1 MKSTTFA
8 RLLLLCLF
16 VSQAVKS
23 EDEFVVRDIK
33 VNGLQRISQ
42 GTVFNY
48 LPVNVGERFSLDNVG
63 SAIKALF
70 KTGFFKDV
78 SLERDGSTLIVNV
91 VERPSIAKIIIE
103 GNKDLSKE
111 DLTKALDKIGL
122 SEGKVFDRQVLDK
135 VQLELN
141 RQYLSHGK
149 YGLKIKTEVA
159 KLTRNRVGIRIKI
172 SEGRVTKIKQIN
184 IVGNT
189 VYDDKILLRNFELS
203 TSNLLS
209 FYTKNDQYSKQKL
222 SADLETLRSYYL
234 DRGYINFSIE
244 STQVAITPDKK
255 DIYVT
260 INVKEGDVFKV
271 EKVKLAGNLVVKP
284 DELIKL
290 VGIGPEEI
298 FSRKNATETQKAL
311 QDRLGDEGYAF
322 ANVNMVPEI
331 NEAKKTVDMTF
342 FVDPGKRV
350 YVRHINMKGNTKTRD
365 EVLRREMRQMESSWA
380 SGSKIERSK
389 TRLERLGYFESVNV
403 ETPPVPGTADQID
416 VNYTV
421 VEKASGNLS
430 AGIGF
435 SQVQG
440 IVINANVSQDN
451 VFGSGKRVNLAFN
464 NSNYATNYQLG
475 FFNPYFTPDG
485 VSMGYN
491 LGYSKRNAG
500 QVNIANY
507 STNVLNAGVD
517 WGIPLNEFDQLR
529 FGMDAK
535 YTTLSTPDPSDTT
548 YICPSEANAAYC
560 NSYGGNSF
568 TDVVTSPNTSKEI
581 TDFVKE
587 EGNKFLTLSPS
598 IGWTH
603 DTLNRAI
610 FPSKGGQQRF
620 SALATIPGSDLQ
632 YYKVSY
638 KHQMYLPLA
647 RDLTLRLQAEI
658 AHGAGYG
665 NTDSL
670 PFFENYFGGGTGS
683 VRGFR
688 NNTLGP
694 RGHITP
700 STQRVCNDTSPN
712 PVCDQPVDKSRFNS
726 PMGGSN
732 KLIASAELFFPVPF
746 FAETKSVRLGTFL
759 DAGRIQNGFGL
770 NNMKYSAGVT
780 GEWLSPFGALSVSFA
795 YPINANKDL
804 GDQTQP
810 FQFNFGQ
817 NF

>member
-1 MKSTTFA
+1 M
-8 RLLLLCLF
+8 
-16 VSQAVKS
+16 
-23 EDEFVVRDIK
+23 
-33 VNGLQRISQ
+33 
-42 GTVFNY
+42 
-48 LPVNVGERFSLDNVG
+48 
-63 SAIKALF
+63 
-70 KTGFFKDV
+70 
-78 SLERDGSTLIVNV
+78 
-91 VERPSIAKIIIE
+91 
-103 GNKDLSKE
+103 
-111 DLTKALDKIGL
+111 
-122 SEGKVFDRQVLDK
+122 
-135 VQLELN
+135 
-141 RQYLSHGK
+141 
-149 YGLKIKTEVA
+149 
-159 KLTRNRVGIRIKI
+159 
-172 SEGRVTKIKQIN
+172 
-184 IVGNT
+184 
-189 VYDDKILLRNFELS
+189 
-203 TSNLLS
+203 
-209 FYTKNDQYSKQKL
+209 
-222 SADLETLRSYYL
+222 
-234 DRGYINFSIE
+234 
-244 STQVAITPDKK
+244 
-255 DIYVT
+255 
-260 INVKEGDVFKV
+260 
-271 EKVKLAGNLVVKP
+271 
-284 DELIKL
+284 
-290 VGIGPEEI
+290 
-298 FSRKNATETQKAL
+298 
-311 QDRLGDEGYAF
+311 
-322 ANVNMVPEI
+322 
-331 NEAKKTVDMTF
+331 
-342 FVDPGKRV
+342 
-350 YVRHINMKGNTKTRD
+350 
-365 EVLRREMRQMESSWA
+365 
-380 SGSKIERSK
+380 
-389 TRLERLGYFESVNV
+389 
-403 ETPPVPGTADQID
+403 
-416 VNYTV
+416 NYTV

-560 NSYGGNSF
+560 NSYGGNPF
-568 TDVVTSPNTSKEI
+568 KDIVTSPNTSKEI
-581 TDFVKE
+581 TDFVKD
-587 EGNKFLTLSPS
+587 EGNKFLTFSPS

-694 RGHITP
+694 RGHITS
-700 STQRVCNDTSPN
+700 STKRECNDTSPN
-712 PVCDQPVDKSRFNS
+712 PVCDLPSGDNPRLNS